1 MSSGTLGRVSEE
13 VIESEK
19 RARFLDLLGVAGGVD
34 VYPDFEAGR
43 LVPTV
48 VPFFLLST
56 AGRSSTVTV
65 EWFPESAMMRWVG
78 WDDG

>member
-34 VYPDFEAGR
+34 V
-43 LVPTV
+43 
-48 VPFFLLST
+48 
-56 AGRSSTVTV
+56 
-65 EWFPESAMMRWVG
+65 
-78 WDDG
+78 

>member
-34 VYPDFEAGR
+34 VWNGNSWMVSRVCYDALG
-43 LVPTV
+43 
-48 VPFFLLST
+48 
-56 AGRSSTVTV
+56 
-65 EWFPESAMMRWVG
+65 WVG
-78 WDDG
+78 WWVRVTRLLQIRVKKKLVCEE